1 MHIACDTRLYRAVHR
16 SASCLCRL
24 SIAYSS
30 ARSLCS
36 LAVAP
41 VQRRQRMEGFLRLT
55 GNNRLRARCP
65 AGTSRCRPGC
75 SCRRTGTALCFSA
88 CAACVRTFLHRT
100 RSIWQLCFLS
110 AGRIL
115 HDDDLFLRAGYS
127 LFVLFRN
134 RVCDQPGKV
143 AGVQNL
149 QPVQCS
155 CRRDI
160 QKLRMSIVYRIGLPI
175 RAEQQNRIEFQSLG
189 IFHRKYHDSFFK
201 RRFFRIPGH
210 DRQLFLQKLCRLLR
224 LLLIPADHR
233 DRVKTVCLPS
243 FADFCRF
250 PVQIPSCCLSDANR
264 FAMPD
269 DRLCP
274 IPRELSVRQ
283 DVRCKICNFYGI
295 SIAFSQYAKVIPF
308 SGQQDVFHPFPVADT
323 VIHADILGY
332 IPHDRISA
340 ASDAFF

>member
-1 MHIACDTRLYRAVHR
+1 M
-16 SASCLCRL
+16 
-24 SIAYSS
+24 
-30 ARSLCS
+30 
-36 LAVAP
+36 
-41 VQRRQRMEGFLRLT
+41 
-55 GNNRLRARCP
+55 
-65 AGTSRCRPGC
+65 
-75 SCRRTGTALCFSA
+75 
-88 CAACVRTFLHRT
+88 
-100 RSIWQLCFLS
+100 
-110 AGRIL
+110 
-115 HDDDLFLRAGYS
+115 
-127 LFVLFRN
+127 
-134 RVCDQPGKV
+134 
-143 AGVQNL
+143 QNL

-160 QKLRMSIVYRIGLPI
+160 QKLRVSIVRRIGLPI

-233 DRVKTVCLPS
+233 DRVKTVRLPS

-274 IPRELSVRQ
+274 IPRELSVGQ

-295 SIAFSQYAKVIPF
+295 SIAFSQYAKVISF

-332 IPHDRISA
+332 IPHDRVSA

>member
-1 MHIACDTRLYRAVHR
+1 M
-16 SASCLCRL
+16 
-24 SIAYSS
+24 
-30 ARSLCS
+30 
-36 LAVAP
+36 
-41 VQRRQRMEGFLRLT
+41 
-55 GNNRLRARCP
+55 
-65 AGTSRCRPGC
+65 
-75 SCRRTGTALCFSA
+75 
-88 CAACVRTFLHRT
+88 
-100 RSIWQLCFLS
+100 
-110 AGRIL
+110 
-115 HDDDLFLRAGYS
+115 
-127 LFVLFRN
+127 
-134 RVCDQPGKV
+134 
-143 AGVQNL
+143 QNL

-175 RAEQQNRIEFQSLG
+175 RAEQQNRVEFQSLG

-264 FAMPD
+264 FAMPN

-274 IPRELSVRQ
+274 IPLELSVRQ

-295 SIAFSQYAKVIPF
+295 PIAFSQYAKVIPF

-332 IPHDRISA
+332 IPHDRVSA